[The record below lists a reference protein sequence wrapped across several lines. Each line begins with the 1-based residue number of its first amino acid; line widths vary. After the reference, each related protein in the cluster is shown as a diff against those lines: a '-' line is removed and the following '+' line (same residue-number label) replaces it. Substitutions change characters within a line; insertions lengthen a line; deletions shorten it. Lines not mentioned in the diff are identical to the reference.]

1 MNKQTTYE
9 IIMDYIEIIGYWL
22 RAVFELFYPVIILIV
37 ILIIVDYIIKKET
50 E

>member
-22 RAVFELFYPVIILIV
+22 RAVFELFYPIILLIIILI
-37 ILIIVDYIIKKET
+37 IIYYIIKKKT